1 MLNLMS
7 FNFFRSDLMSRQTE
21 TNGAFNDVSK
31 VNGVVA
37 NSEQHEQSHSKRNGR
52 HFYASKVNSNGKELV
67 FGFDKVEDRNNWMQ
81 KRNDS
86 KILKA
91 NDVYKILNRKKDEV
105 VIASNTRRLHVIKA
119 DKLDDEL
126 RQHVVMS

>member
-1 MLNLMS
+1 
-7 FNFFRSDLMSRQTE
+7 MSRQTE
-21 TNGAFNDVSK
+21 TNCTFNDASK

-37 NSEQHEQSHSKRNGR
+37 NSEQHEQSKRNGR

-67 FGFDKVEDRNNWMQ
+67 VGFDKVEDRNNWMQ

-105 VIASNTRRLHVIKA
+105 VIASNTHRLRVIKA

>member
-1 MLNLMS
+1 MLNYGVILIY
-7 FNFFRSDLMSRQTE
+7 RSKLMSRQIE
-21 TNGAFNDVSK
+21 TSSCASNTFATPDQNEHPS
-31 VNGVVA
+31 
-37 NSEQHEQSHSKRNGR
+37 QRRNGR
-52 HFYASKVNSNGKELV
+52 HFYASHVNSNGKELV
-67 FGFDKVEDRNNWMQ
+67 FGFDKVEDRNSWMQ

-105 VIASNTRRLHVIKA
+105 VIASTTRRLRVIKV
-119 DKLDDEL
+119 DKLDDEM

>member
-21 TNGAFNDVSK
+21 TNNVSNDVSK

-105 VIASNTRRLHVIKA
+105 VIASNTHRLHVIKA

>member
-1 MLNLMS
+1 
-7 FNFFRSDLMSRQTE
+7 MSRQNE
-21 TNGAFNDVSK
+21 TNCAFNDASK

-37 NSEQHEQSHSKRNGR
+37 NSEHHEHSKRNGR

-105 VIASNTRRLHVIKA
+105 VIASNTHRLHVIKA

>member
-21 TNGAFNDVSK
+21 TNNVSNDVSK

-37 NSEQHEQSHSKRNGR
+37 NSEQHEHSKRNGR

-105 VIASNTRRLHVIKA
+105 VIASNSRRLRVIKA